1 MILKKKIEDAGLKIE
16 VVENYT
22 KPNTFDKKIKIEYL
36 IFNLDNIHFELTA
49 SKYNK
54 NIATFYVLTS
64 NWKIIFSCYDF
75 QKVVSF
81 LENIDHLVKLAKDK
95 VC

>member
-22 KPNTFDKKIKIEYL
+22 KPNTFDKKIKTEYL
-36 IFNLDNIHFELTA
+36 IFKLDNIHFELLA

-54 NIATFYVLTS
+54 NITAYYVLTS
-64 NWKIIFSCYDF
+64 NWKIVFGCYDF

-81 LENIDHLVKLAKDK
+81 LENIELLVKSAKDRG
-95 VC
+95 

>member
-16 VVENYT
+16 IVENYT

-36 IFNLDNIHFELTA
+36 IFNLDNITFELSA
-49 SKYNK
+49 SKYDK
-54 NIATFYVLTS
+54 NTTTSYILSS
-64 NWKIIFSCYDF
+64 NWKIILGCYDF

-81 LENIDHLVKLAKDK
+81 LEDTVKSAKA
-95 VC
+95 